1 MVDVFSNAKRSEVM
15 SRIRSSGNKD
25 TEQALIAVFRGSG
38 FSGWRRRQKLFG
50 KPDFVFRKKRVAVFV
65 DGCFWHACPLH
76 GTMPKTNTEFWMAK
90 ISKNRLRD
98 QLVNETLEQ
107 KGWVVL
113 RIWEHELRKKNAA
126 PLQQKL
132 DTVLGKVFASRVS

>member
-1 MVDVFSNAKRSEVM
+1 MADVFSNAKRSEVM

-25 TEQALIAVFRGSG
+25 TEQALIGVFRSGG
-38 FSGWRRRQKLFG
+38 FSGWRRRQNLFG

-113 RIWEHELRKKNAA
+113 RIWEHELRRKNAA
-126 PLQQKL
+126 QLQEKL
-132 DTVLGKVFASRVS
+132 NSALGKGCASPDS